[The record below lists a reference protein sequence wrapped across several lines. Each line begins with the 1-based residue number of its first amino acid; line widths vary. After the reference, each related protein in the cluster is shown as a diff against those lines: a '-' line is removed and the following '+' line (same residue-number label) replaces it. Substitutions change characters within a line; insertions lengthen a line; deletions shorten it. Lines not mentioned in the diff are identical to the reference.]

1 MILRTLRWLKPR
13 FVSVDFV
20 RIKHWPFTFCVHI
33 DPTVLNQFA
42 LCLFTMSSGMQP
54 NPFGLTT
61 PLTMPSAYAQ
71 PSTTPWLSASQHHG
85 SAERNTGGIH
95 ERNSAYQHLL
105 TPTPHGTPPRSA
117 SRTGR
122 GRQGSRSRERYGS
135 PRNQGNG
142 DEEPQQ
148 GWGPRI
154 ISLEQKIAELQSR
167 LNNADVAITAKFA
180 ASQAEASILQGRV
193 EGLER
198 TLPQRIQMVENR
210 QVTFVE
216 TLNAMTAAI
225 NQKIEQVEQFVL
237 AQPRAA
243 APSQTVP
250 PIPQSYGGPQLSQP
264 TVPEHF
270 QLGSPLSAPPGI
282 GANQSAAPTPDPWAS
297 YVAGSQAAPPMA
309 SSYNAPTPVV
319 AAPVAGQVII
329 QHWDERQWNIGYAK
343 VSKELKPFNGSDSA
357 YRTWAGRVRDHFK
370 EVNRDWALVFA
381 EIEKQQSVIPMS
393 SQIMC
398 YLGAPGRQ
406 VQVDFSWISN
416 VLWTFLG
423 KHIIDS
429 MYGHRSAVA
438 SGPDNGVELWRA
450 YFVKHEGGA
459 DQVELGGIDSLH
471 TFPQCQKVEDL
482 GFWLGKWIEM
492 KDQYGQGMSD
502 IHLRSRFLNILPE
515 AVKKDVRETRGLN
528 TLQDMIQHVQ
538 KDLGRLN
545 DSKIAKLHA
554 ERLKQSLS
562 GSHRVN
568 AMTEVEE
575 PPTNGPKSED
585 EISQFQEMINALSS
599 KIDTIAAAADTK
611 RTPPRGG
618 PHAQRAAR
626 PERGPSDFAKF
637 KGCLHCGGDHR
648 VADCRIKKALLAK
661 NNGKLPAGFKSAF
674 DKWKATQ
681 PAKKVAALSDAELQ
695 DEDLQSESEFA
706 WGITCGALT
715 SQPRCAPCDFRH
727 TNSFANIFEDDNYDD
742 EADGDEHVLSALQQ
756 MTSNVSVGPKVSQ
769 RQRKDPSQRQPMDR
783 RTVAAIAKRVRNGD
797 YNLPDLQLESN
808 DQYEAVWA
816 LVDSGAGRSC
826 ARRSQHFG
834 HTKTELKPSSVKMA
848 TASGEELKSRGCF
861 TIDLLSTEGHTIHQT
876 FEDADVDMPILSV
889 TEISVNGALGSDVV
903 FRKSDGAIIDLQT
916 NAASRF
922 VKRRGVYFMKVYT
935 LKNRRSGFTRPGAA

>member
-1 MILRTLRWLKPR
+1 M
-13 FVSVDFV
+13 
-20 RIKHWPFTFCVHI
+20 
-33 DPTVLNQFA
+33 
-42 LCLFTMSSGMQP
+42 
-54 NPFGLTT
+54 
-61 PLTMPSAYAQ
+61 
-71 PSTTPWLSASQHHG
+71 
-85 SAERNTGGIH
+85 
-95 ERNSAYQHLL
+95 
-105 TPTPHGTPPRSA
+105 
-117 SRTGR
+117 
-122 GRQGSRSRERYGS
+122 
-135 PRNQGNG
+135 
-142 DEEPQQ
+142 
-148 GWGPRI
+148 
-154 ISLEQKIAELQSR
+154 
-167 LNNADVAITAKFA
+167 AITAKFA
-180 ASQAEASILQGRV
+180 ASQAEAGILQGRV

-225 NQKIEQVEQFVL
+225 NQKIEQVEHFVL
-237 AQPRAA
+237 AQPKAA
-243 APSQTVP
+243 APPQTVP
-250 PIPQSYGGPQLSQP
+250 PIPQSYGGPQPSQP
-264 TVPEHF
+264 TMPEQF
-270 QLGSPLSAPPGI
+270 QLGSPLSAPPGM
-282 GANQSAAPTPDPWAS
+282 GANPSSAPTPDPWAS
-297 YVAGSQAAPPMA
+297 YHATYVAGSQAAPPMA
-309 SSYNAPTPVV
+309 PPV
-319 AAPVAGQVII
+319 AAASAAGQVII
-329 QHWDERQWNIGYAK
+329 QHWDERRWDISHAK

-381 EIEKQQSVIPMS
+381 EIEKQQTVIPMN
-393 SQIMC
+393 SQNLC
-398 YLGAPGRQ
+398 YLTAPGRQ
-406 VQVDFSWISN
+406 VQVDFAWVTN

-423 KHIIDS
+423 KHIVDS

-502 IHLRSRFLNILPE
+502 VHLRSRFLNILPE
-515 AVKKDVRETRGLN
+515 AVKKDVRETRGLH

-538 KDLGRLN
+538 KYLGRLN
-545 DSKIAKLHA
+545 DSKIAKRHA
-554 ERLKQSLS
+554 DRLRQSLS
-562 GSHRVN
+562 GTHRVN
-568 AMTEVEE
+568 AMTEVEDPT
-575 PPTNGPKSED
+575 PPTHGPKSED
-585 EISQFQEMINALSS
+585 EMTQFQDMINALSS
-599 KIDTIAAAADTK
+599 KIDTIAAAVDTK
-611 RTPPRGG
+611 RTQPRGG

-626 PERGPSDFAKF
+626 PERGPSDFSKF

-661 NNGKLPAGFKSAF
+661 NGGKLPAGFKSAF
-674 DKWKATQ
+674 DKWKAAQ

-695 DEDLQSESEFA
+695 DEDLQSESDFA

-715 SQPRCAPCDFRH
+715 AKQVCTPCDFRH
-727 TNSFANIFEDDNYDD
+727 TNSFANIFEDDSYDD
-742 EADGDEHVLSALQQ
+742 EEDGEEHILSTLQQ

-769 RQRKDPSQRQPMDR
+769 RQRKDPSQRQPIDR

-861 TIDLLSTEGHTIHQT
+861 TIDLLSTEGNTLHQT

-889 TEISVNGALGSDVV
+889 TELSTNGAMGSDVM

-916 NAASRF
+916 SAASRF

-935 LKNRRSGFTRPGAA
+935 LRNRKAGFSRPGAA

>member
-1 MILRTLRWLKPR
+1 M
-13 FVSVDFV
+13 
-20 RIKHWPFTFCVHI
+20 
-33 DPTVLNQFA
+33 
-42 LCLFTMSSGMQP
+42 
-54 NPFGLTT
+54 
-61 PLTMPSAYAQ
+61 
-71 PSTTPWLSASQHHG
+71 
-85 SAERNTGGIH
+85 
-95 ERNSAYQHLL
+95 
-105 TPTPHGTPPRSA
+105 
-117 SRTGR
+117 
-122 GRQGSRSRERYGS
+122 
-135 PRNQGNG
+135 
-142 DEEPQQ
+142 
-148 GWGPRI
+148 
-154 ISLEQKIAELQSR
+154 
-167 LNNADVAITAKFA
+167 AITAKFA
-180 ASQAEASILQGRV
+180 ALQAEAGILQGRV

-225 NQKIEQVEQFVL
+225 NQKIEQVEHFVL
-237 AQPRAA
+237 AQPKAA
-243 APSQTVP
+243 APPQTFP
-250 PIPQSYGGPQLSQP
+250 PIPQSYGGPQPSQP
-264 TVPEHF
+264 TMPEQF
-270 QLGSPLSAPPGI
+270 QLGSPLSAPPGM
-282 GANQSAAPTPDPWAS
+282 GANPSSAPTPDPWAS
-297 YVAGSQAAPPMA
+297 YHATYVAGSQAAPPMA
-309 SSYNAPTPVV
+309 PPV
-319 AAPVAGQVII
+319 AAASAAGQEII
-329 QHWDERQWNIGYAK
+329 QHWDERRWDISHAK

-381 EIEKQQSVIPMS
+381 EIEKQQTVIPMN
-393 SQIMC
+393 SQTLC
-398 YLGAPGRQ
+398 YLFAPGRQ
-406 VQVDFSWISN
+406 VQVDFAWVTN

-423 KHIIDS
+423 KHIVDS

-502 IHLRSRFLNILPE
+502 VHLRSRFLNILPE
-515 AVKKDVRETRGLN
+515 AVKKDVRETRGLH

-554 ERLKQSLS
+554 DRLRQSLS
-562 GSHRVN
+562 GTHRVN
-568 AMTEVEE
+568 AMTEVEDPT
-575 PPTNGPKSED
+575 PPTHGPKSED
-585 EISQFQEMINALSS
+585 EITQFQDMINALSS
-599 KIDTIAAAADTK
+599 KIDTIAAAVDTK
-611 RTPPRGG
+611 RTQPRGG

-626 PERGPSDFAKF
+626 PERGPSDFSKF

-661 NNGKLPAGFKSAF
+661 NGGKLPAGFKSAF
-674 DKWKATQ
+674 DKWKAAQ

-695 DEDLQSESEFA
+695 DEDLQSESDFA

-715 SQPRCAPCDFRH
+715 AKQVCTPCDFRH
-727 TNSFANIFEDDNYDD
+727 TNSFANIFEDDSYDD
-742 EADGDEHVLSALQQ
+742 EEDGEEHILSTLQQ

-769 RQRKDPSQRQPMDR
+769 RQRKDPSQRQPIDR

-861 TIDLLSTEGHTIHQT
+861 TIDLLSTEGNTLHQT

-889 TEISVNGALGSDVV
+889 TELSTNGAMGSDVM

-916 NAASRF
+916 SAASRF

-935 LKNRRSGFTRPGAA
+935 LRNRKAGFSRPGAA